1 MLQPSG
7 RKKCVFVGTVKQ
19 EVRRLRECGML
30 EEDAEQLAGC
40 GTDSEVSEC
49 FKIILI
55 FMRTMNLSC
64 LKFPWIHWQCNFLAQ
79 KLPVS

>member
-40 GTDSEVSEC
+40 GTDSPGSIRMFQNHFNIHAYNE
-49 FKIILI
+49 FILLEI
-55 FMRTMNLSC
+55 PLE
-64 LKFPWIHWQCNFLAQ
+64 PLAM
-79 KLPVS
+79 